1 MEQYNEIVLKNVLK
15 LFIYSQMR
23 LILIPYLPVLYGM
36 SLGPTTP
43 VLVHLVRPATPDT
56 EAGVLVSHC
65 PTVGKFWGRQPG
77 APESVVALRALAWPA
92 PALLLSF
99 GGLEGE

>member
-1 MEQYNEIVLKNVLK
+1 MPCDW
-15 LFIYSQMR
+15 SSD
-23 LILIPYLPVLYGM
+23 ILM
-36 SLGPTTP
+36 T
-43 VLVHLVRPATPDT
+43 
-56 EAGVLVSHC
+56 VS
-65 PTVGKFWGRQPG
+65 G

>member
-1 MEQYNEIVLKNVLK
+1 
-15 LFIYSQMR
+15 MR

-65 PTVGKFWGRQPG
+65 PTVGKFWGRQP
-77 APESVVALRALAWPA
+77 SALQASLDRLIP
-92 PALLLSF
+92 
-99 GGLEGE
+99 GTVLEM